1 MRFFHHNTMEDAL
14 IRRLA
19 TAASLAL
26 LAAAMP
32 AATFNVTN
40 TNDSG
45 AGSLRQAILDAN
57 AAGGA
62 DTIAFNIVGSGV
74 HTIAPATALPA
85 ITSPVT
91 INGYSQG
98 GASANTHDTTQGL
111 DTALKIEID
120 GAATGNGSICLD
132 VAAADTTIKGLVIHG
147 CETGIRLQTAA
158 ANAVIE
164 GNFLGTD
171 PTGTTPFA
179 TSSGAHIAVVAP
191 PNMRIGGTTPAARN
205 LISGGHDKISVGAFA
220 GGPDGFVIQGNLIGT
235 DVTGTPEA
243 RTVPATGSL

>member
-1 MRFFHHNTMEDAL
+1 M

-45 AGSLRQAILDAN
+45 SGSLRQAILDAN

-74 HTIAPATALPA
+74 HTIAPTTELPA

-91 INGYSQG
+91 IDGYSQG
-98 GASANTHDTTQGL
+98 GASAKTHDTTQGL
-111 DTALKIEID
+111 DTALKIE
-120 GAATGNGSICLD
+120 LD
-132 VAAADTTIKGLVIHG
+132 
-147 CETGIRLQTAA
+147 
-158 ANAVIE
+158 
-164 GNFLGTD
+164 
-171 PTGTTPFA
+171 
-179 TSSGAHIAVVAP
+179 
-191 PNMRIGGTTPAARN
+191 
-205 LISGGHDKISVGAFA
+205 
-220 GGPDGFVIQGNLIGT
+220 
-235 DVTGTPEA
+235 
-243 RTVPATGSL
+243 